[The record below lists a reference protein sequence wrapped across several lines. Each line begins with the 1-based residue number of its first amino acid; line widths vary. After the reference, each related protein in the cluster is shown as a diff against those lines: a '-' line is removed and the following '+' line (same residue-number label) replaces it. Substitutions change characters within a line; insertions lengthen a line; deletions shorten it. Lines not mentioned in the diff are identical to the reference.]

1 MPVAAYLITG
11 GFESADF
18 RAEIERYFSGITVKD
33 ISMDNIVKGVDPSID
48 TFSGAAGAALMG
60 DNNS

>member
-1 MPVAAYLITG
+1 M
-11 GFESADF
+11 
-18 RAEIERYFSGITVKD
+18 AEIERHFGGITVKH
-33 ISMDNIVKGVDPSID
+33 ISMDNIVKDVDPSID